1 MKHCAPVAM
10 LAGASA
16 LLLLVGCTAAKPAS
30 TGLTGSVAPSVS
42 DSTQPS
48 VVAAI
53 APARIS
59 VSAAAGATDVNPIAP
74 VVVTAAAGTLV
85 SVQMTNA
92 AGTVVTGTL
101 SPDRHTWTTS
111 EDLGYDKTYTVSA
124 TASNSAE
131 RQTKTAAQFT
141 TLNPISQTAANFDI
155 IGGNAL
161 NGGET
166 YGVGLVPI
174 VHFDEPVT
182 DRAAAQRALVVTTTP
197 HVAGVWSWDGDQN
210 VHFRPES
217 YWPSGTKV
225 TIAANVYGVALGPGL
240 YGQSDQTVSF
250 TIGARHITYA
260 DDATHQVSTYFNG
273 KLVHTMPT
281 AMGKHSTE
289 TVNGQFISFYTMD
302 GNYTVIEHDNPAI
315 MSSASYGLPANAPG
329 GYAPEAIAYS
339 TKISTDGVYLHELNS
354 TIWAQGHTDVS
365 HGCLNL
371 DTANASWFYNN
382 SLIGDVVQV
391 TNTGGPLIQEWEG
404 GDWSVPWTT
413 WIAGSALH

>member
-225 TIAANVYGVALGPGL
+225 TIAADVYGVALGPGL